1 MLVLT
6 PRKSRPV
13 MRPPIGVPVGL
24 ERATA
29 WSWRFLVIAGAAA
42 VGVFVV
48 IQLSFLVVPL
58 LVAVLLAALAAPLFI
73 GLRVL
78 KFPRWLA
85 TLTTVVAFIG
95 VVTGLVW
102 LVVGELVQGWG
113 SLRDRTILA
122 YDDFVVYLLA
132 SPLEVSEAQL
142 NGWFQSFIVEAD
154 IDSTWVVSGAL
165 SVSSSVGSWL
175 VGAGI
180 AIFALIFFIHDG
192 ERIWGYLT
200 TWFPKAARPAVLGSG
215 LAGWNTLLS
224 YVKVQVFVAFVDA
237 VGIGLGAF
245 FLGLPLVAPIA
256 IAVFLGAFVPIVGG
270 TVAGALAVLVALVY
284 EGPVSALIML
294 IIVLGVQQIEG
305 QILQPLVMGAAV
317 KIHPLA
323 VVLAVAGG
331 GYLAGLPG
339 VLFAVPVVAFVNV
352 VVSYLARASWRSDP
366 VALAVDETDTGR

>member
-352 VVSYLARASWRSDP
+352 VVSYLAHASWRSDP

>member
-1 MLVLT
+1 
-6 PRKSRPV
+6 
-13 MRPPIGVPVGL
+13 
-24 ERATA
+24 
-29 WSWRFLVIAGAAA
+29 
-42 VGVFVV
+42 
-48 IQLSFLVVPL
+48 
-58 LVAVLLAALAAPLFI
+58 
-73 GLRVL
+73 
-78 KFPRWLA
+78 
-85 TLTTVVAFIG
+85 
-95 VVTGLVW
+95 
-102 LVVGELVQGWG
+102 
-113 SLRDRTILA
+113 LRDRTILA

-352 VVSYLARASWRSDP
+352 VVSYLAHASWRSDP